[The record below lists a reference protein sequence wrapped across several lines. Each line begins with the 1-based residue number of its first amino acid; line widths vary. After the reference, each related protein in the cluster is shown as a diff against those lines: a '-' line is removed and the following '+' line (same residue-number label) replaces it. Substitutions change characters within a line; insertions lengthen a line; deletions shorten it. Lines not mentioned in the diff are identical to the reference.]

1 MKSDC
6 CTNFR
11 KESKVE
17 TRAGGRVDLGWTS
30 QGRNWRVN
38 MINYLEYTYEML
50 EELIKML
57 LKKKK
62 KL

>member
-1 MKSDC
+1 M
-6 CTNFR
+6 
-11 KESKVE
+11 E